1 MSSQTPE
8 FTDEIRAALR
18 VAIKYPPGVLPS
30 EESMF
35 QHHPSLKLITEPEDT
50 EPRTLKN
57 ILPELLMQDKEQKVV
72 IDSSFS
78 DMNFGLQSISSVR
91 EGSLSSPNS
100 NDPSLDVWY
109 FTCIVRVPSMAYR
122 RSLVD
127 SSRPFTLYTRP
138 SSIRDGNTSYGQVPK
153 IEGFTQTGSIYVH
166 STHITVQII
175 SQLKQGNVTCAGPEI
190 TQGRL
195 DNCYCSVAYPR
206 RSTLELRSVR

>member
-109 FTCIVRVPSMAYR
+109 FT
-122 RSLVD
+122 L
-127 SSRPFTLYTRP
+127 
-138 SSIRDGNTSYGQVPK
+138 PK